1 MGRATSTKHN
11 AAGQNKGRSHLVT
24 NMYRH
29 TSQIPEFPDFA
40 MADMQQSLLDQVH
53 DANVDGAS
61 LSTTPPPESDQNV
74 RKTAACL
81 SCRSIKIK
89 CVRNEGAT
97 ACTRCLNKGTRCTI
111 PEYRV
116 GRRKGVPKYVKPA
129 TATATATVWG
139 LAACLYLLHPTN
151 PPICNNRPVVSFAPN
166 AWGASQHSPL
176 VLPQSFD

>member
-1 MGRATSTKHN
+1 
-11 AAGQNKGRSHLVT
+11 
-24 NMYRH
+24 
-29 TSQIPEFPDFA
+29 

-116 GRRKGVPKYVKPA
+116 GRRKGVPKYVSLLLLLLLLLFGVLLLACICFIPQTPPYA
-129 TATATATVWG
+129 TIG
-139 LAACLYLLHPTN
+139 PLYH
-151 PPICNNRPVVSFAPN
+151 
-166 AWGASQHSPL
+166 
-176 VLPQSFD
+176 LPQTPGARLNTPRWFFPNLLINCRVSREI